1 MAPSRFVV
9 ALHDVTP
16 VHGDRIG
23 RVLALLDG
31 LGIARPAL
39 FVVPDWHGEGN
50 LERHA
55 SFVEML
61 LERQA
66 AGAEVFLH
74 GYRHDEV
81 GHERS
86 LRERLHVFGRTA
98 RSAEFLMIGPGEA
111 ARRMDR
117 GLEMFGR
124 LGLDAVGFVPP
135 AWIFGSSTRSLA
147 AERSLWLT
155 ESFLWVESL
164 RTRHRTF
171 SPALSWSSARPW
183 RSWVTA
189 GIADVRSAA
198 VRVPS
203 LVRVAIHPPDIDIPP
218 VRRSL
223 ERALERLVR
232 ARSLVRYR
240 DVFRGRD
247 A

>member
-1 MAPSRFVV
+1 MAQGHFVV
-9 ALHDVTP
+9 AVHDVTP
-16 VHGDRIG
+16 VHDDRIRRILALFG
-23 RVLALLDG
+23 RV
-31 LGIARPAL
+31 GIARPAL

-50 LERHA
+50 LERHPA
-55 SFVEML
+55 FVDML

-74 GYRHDEV
+74 GHRHDEV

-86 LRERLHVFGRTA
+86 LREHLHVFGRTA
-98 RSAEFLMIGPGEA
+98 RSAEFLVIGRDEA

-124 LGLDAVGFVPP
+124 LGLEAIGFVPP
-135 AWIFGSSTRSLA
+135 AWIFGASTRALA
-147 AERSLWLT
+147 AERNLWLT

-164 RTRHRTF
+164 RARHRMF

-183 RSWVTA
+183 RSWMTA
-189 GIADVRSAA
+189 GIGDVRTAV

-203 LVRVAIHPPDIDIPP
+203 LVRVAVHPPDIDIPP

-232 ARSLVRYR
+232 ARSAVRYTDLFSR
-240 DVFRGRD
+240 I
-247 A
+247 AP